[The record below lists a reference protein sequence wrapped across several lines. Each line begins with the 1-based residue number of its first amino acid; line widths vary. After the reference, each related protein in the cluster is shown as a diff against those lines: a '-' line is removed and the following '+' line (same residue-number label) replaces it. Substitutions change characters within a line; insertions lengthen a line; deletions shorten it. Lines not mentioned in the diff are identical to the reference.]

1 MSHTHA
7 TQEAI
12 NNDLKTIYPT
22 LNQIAGNIRAHQF
35 ANMDDMD
42 VYENA
47 IRIATNRIMTEA
59 RIEYKLAHE
68 AKCFSA
74 GTTDGQPVKWVEFV
88 KTLEKVVSHL
98 IYDTDQ
104 AYIKGK
110 FYPLYNE
117 GAMSL
122 TDDQL
127 DDLILELNLIKTQ
140 RIKNK
145 SDDDNWYGR
154 MKKWFA
160 TKFGAKKEEPSD
172 VRIVT
177 AKKETQDAAAA

>member
-12 NNDLKTIYPT
+12 DTDLKTIYPT

-35 ANMDDMD
+35 ANMKDMV

-47 IRIATNRIMTEA
+47 VRIATARILTEA
-59 RIEYKLAHE
+59 RIEYRLRDQAE
-68 AKCFSA
+68 RFQSA
-74 GTTDGQPVKWVEFV
+74 NQNVGDCVEGWVEFV
-88 KTLEKVVSHL
+88 TTLAKVIENL

-104 AYIKGK
+104 SYIKGK
-110 FYPLYNE
+110 FYPIYDAGHSN
-117 GAMSL
+117 L
-122 TDDQL
+122 TKEQL
-127 DDLILELNLIKTQ
+127 ADLILELNLIKTQ

-145 SDDDNWYGR
+145 DEDTWYGR
-154 MKKWFA
+154 MMKWF
-160 TKFGAKKEEPSD
+160 KRKSKSDEQPSD

-177 AKKETQDAAAA
+177 AKEESNDVATA